1 MVLRNS
7 VVAQLGA
14 LAVIDCH
21 GGKRFKYGVDADEGW
36 MLGVLDVAGLGLVG
50 YCKQVPVFPG
60 EPYAHGVVASVFNSD
75 RYPYF
80 EMETHGPLVRLPP
93 GGRYE
98 IEERQALCDVAS
110 WPEHENQVR
119 RYLS

>member
-1 MVLRNS
+1 
-7 VVAQLGA
+7 
-14 LAVIDCH
+14 
-21 GGKRFKYGVDADEGW
+21 

-93 GGRYE
+93 GGRRPLPCHGITTASSGRY
-98 IEERQALCDVAS
+98 ALA
-110 WPEHENQVR
+110 R
-119 RYLS
+119 RTLYCQLRGPTES